1 MDFFYLVASGISEGS
16 VLDVAQSY
24 DAVEVINRAIAYSI
38 IASALLS
45 VVFIFYGGITFILSG
60 GDEGK
65 IQQAVSTIRYAIV
78 GLIITMMSVIIV
90 GFIGRA
96 LGINAIQYINLNEI
110 FAIVSDVTSGTGG
123 GGDLNSL
130 D

>member
-1 MDFFYLVASGISEGS
+1 MDFSYLLVTGVSENS
-16 VLDVAQSY
+16 ILDVAQSY

-45 VVFIFYGGITFILSG
+45 VIFIFYGGITFILSG

-78 GLIITMMSVIIV
+78 GLVITMMAVVIV

-110 FAIVSDVTSGTGG
+110 FQIVSQVTSGDGESE
-123 GGDLNSL
+123 LNSL

>member
-1 MDFFYLVASGISEGS
+1 MNLFYVLTAGIADNSI
-16 VLDVAQSY
+16 LDVAQSY

-45 VVFIFYGGITFILSG
+45 VIFIFYGGITFILSG

-78 GLIITMMSVIIV
+78 GLVITMMAVVIV

-110 FAIVSDVTSGTGG
+110 FQIVSQVTSGSGSSEL
-123 GGDLNSL
+123 DSL